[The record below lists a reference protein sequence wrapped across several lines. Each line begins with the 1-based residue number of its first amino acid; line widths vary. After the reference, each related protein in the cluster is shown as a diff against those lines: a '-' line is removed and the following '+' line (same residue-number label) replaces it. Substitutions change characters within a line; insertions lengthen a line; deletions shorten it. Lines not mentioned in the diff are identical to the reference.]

1 MSVALPEPC
10 LCLVTDRNLAVG
22 DDLVRRVSLAVEGGV
37 DMVQLRE
44 KDLSRSQLLK
54 LATELR
60 NAVGTRALLIV
71 NGQPEVSAEAEAQGV
86 QLGEGSMPVKAA
98 RKLLPPGSLVGR
110 SVHGVETALDAAS
123 EEVDFLVMGTMYAT
137 DSHPGLLPGG
147 PALMRAVAQ
156 ACRVPL
162 IGIGGITRDNLSEV
176 VAAGAS
182 GVAVIRSILAADD
195 PGAAARGLKQS
206 LTDAWR
212 SRPLLTNP

>member
-1 MSVALPEPC
+1 
-10 LCLVTDRNLAVG
+10 
-22 DDLVRRVSLAVEGGV
+22 
-37 DMVQLRE
+37 MVQLRE

-86 QLGEGSMPVKAA
+86 QLGEGSMPVEAA

-123 EEVDFLVMGTMYAT
+123 EGVDFLVMGTMYAT

-156 ACRVPL
+156 GCRVPL

-195 PGAAARGLKQS
+195 PSAAARGLKQS